1 MLDTMWWW
9 QETEAES
16 PASMCGNLERGRKVD
31 DLALRVKKVWYC
43 VNFGL

>member
-16 PASMCGNLERGRKVD
+16 RASMCGNLERGFHGKVD
-31 DLALRVKKVWYC
+31 DLALRVKKC
-43 VNFGL
+43 FGAV